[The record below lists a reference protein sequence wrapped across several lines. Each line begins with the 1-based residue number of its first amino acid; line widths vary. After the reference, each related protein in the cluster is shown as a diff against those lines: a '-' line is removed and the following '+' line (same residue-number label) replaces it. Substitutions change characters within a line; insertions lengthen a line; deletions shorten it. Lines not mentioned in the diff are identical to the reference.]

1 MIEFVMKKFYFTLT
15 ALLAVLITAT
25 PSPAQNRKYDDY
37 KEKVD
42 SLQKAMV
49 AILEFNNS
57 TIPTMYYQMRDIQ
70 KQIDS
75 LTALKDRINR
85 ERDSLSNVIE
95 SQRAK
100 INTDRTSLRK
110 EYIPHSELA
119 LTEVYQ
125 SKNRYSR
132 DSLQSIMK
140 SLTPKVRKS
149 KAAVRLRQYLNNE
162 YPSLIG
168 TQFNPFTCYTL
179 DGKKYDWSRTKG
191 KKMLIILDGYYC
203 MDHSDPT
210 VAGRYLRE
218 LCGKT
223 GTDKF
228 ALVPFLYAESTDQMK
243 EYSDMYKIEDLNPVS
258 DLEGEL
264 SELEMIYQVRATP
277 TTIYVDENG
286 IIIHY
291 ERGLDTG
298 RLEEFVK

>member
-1 MIEFVMKKFYFTLT
+1 MKKFYFTLT
-15 ALLAVLITAT
+15 ALLAILITAT

-85 ERDSLSNVIE
+85 ERDSLSNAIE

-100 INTDRTSLRK
+100 INADRTKLRK

-179 DGKKYDWSRTKG
+179 DGKKYDWRRTKG

-228 ALVPFLYAESTDQMK
+228 ALVPFLYAESIEQMK
-243 EYSDMYKIEDLNPVS
+243 EYSNMYKIEDLNPVS

-264 SELEMIYQVRATP
+264 SELEMLYQVRATP

>member
-1 MIEFVMKKFYFTLT
+1 
-15 ALLAVLITAT
+15 
-25 PSPAQNRKYDDY
+25 
-37 KEKVD
+37 
-42 SLQKAMV
+42 
-49 AILEFNNS
+49 
-57 TIPTMYYQMRDIQ
+57 MRDIQ

-85 ERDSLSNVIE
+85 ERDSLSNAIE

-100 INTDRTSLRK
+100 INADRTKLRK

-179 DGKKYDWSRTKG
+179 DGKEYDWRRTKG

-218 LCGKT
+218 LCGKA

-228 ALVPFLYAESTDQMK
+228 ALVPFLYAESTEQMK

>member
-1 MIEFVMKKFYFTLT
+1 MKKFYFTLT

-25 PSPAQNRKYDDY
+25 PSAAQNRKSGDY

-75 LTALKDRINR
+75 LTALKGRINR

-95 SQRAK
+95 FQRAK

-140 SLTPKVRKS
+140 SLTTKVRKS
-149 KAAVRLRQYLNNE
+149 KAAVRLRQYLNN
-162 YPSLIG
+162 
-168 TQFNPFTCYTL
+168 
-179 DGKKYDWSRTKG
+179 
-191 KKMLIILDGYYC
+191 
-203 MDHSDPT
+203 
-210 VAGRYLRE
+210 
-218 LCGKT
+218 
-223 GTDKF
+223 
-228 ALVPFLYAESTDQMK
+228 
-243 EYSDMYKIEDLNPVS
+243 
-258 DLEGEL
+258 
-264 SELEMIYQVRATP
+264 
-277 TTIYVDENG
+277 
-286 IIIHY
+286 
-291 ERGLDTG
+291 
-298 RLEEFVK
+298 